1 MENLSITLTS
11 KQINVQHALD
21 FIQSNDCGAQSIF
34 IGTTRSNEIDDTTN
48 KTIVQFLFYE
58 AYEKMAIKLM
68 NEIVKDQLKIPL
80 GEASIVIAVSSPH
93 RDGHQVV
100 MNILN
105 EIKKK
110 VPIWKRVHFEN
121 DEEDWSSNSEA
132 FWLN

>member
-1 MENLSITLTS
+1 
-11 KQINVQHALD
+11 
-21 FIQSNDCGAQSIF
+21 
-34 IGTTRSNEIDDTTN
+34 
-48 KTIVQFLFYE
+48 
-58 AYEKMAIKLM
+58 MAIKLM
-68 NEIVKDQLKIPL
+68 NEIVKDQLKSFDVEKKYRIYVCHRIGLVPL

>member
-1 MENLSITLTS
+1 
-11 KQINVQHALD
+11 
-21 FIQSNDCGAQSIF
+21 
-34 IGTTRSNEIDDTTN
+34 
-48 KTIVQFLFYE
+48 
-58 AYEKMAIKLM
+58 MAIKLM
-68 NEIVKDQLKIPL
+68 NEIVKDQLKSFDLENKYRIYVCHRIGLVPL

-121 DEEDWSSNSEA
+121 DEEDWSRNSEA